1 MKTFA
6 RPRLL
11 VLALYIASAALVT
24 VQQAILRHSNN
35 VSIFRSASFNL
46 FAGRDLYAAHPE
58 QHFDFYKYSPT
69 FAVLFAPLAYLPFAL
84 TFLCWTLLNGLLLW
98 YALDRLL
105 PEREATVAL
114 ALLYLEVLLALQ
126 YGQSNA
132 LVAALMVL
140 AFVAFEARR
149 PVGAAVSITI
159 GAAVK
164 LFPLAALS
172 VAVFHPR
179 RLRFAVIFIAVLAA
193 AIALPLVAIPPG
205 DLLAQYRSWHAIE
218 AKDALRRGYSLMH
231 YVHAWFGV
239 DWPNWPLQ
247 AAGTA
252 LLLLPVALRPDRWA
266 SLEFRRLFLCSLLVY
281 AVLFNHASE
290 SPSFVVAYAGI
301 VIWYVSSP
309 PSRVRAAVMAL
320 TLLVMVVHDVDVVPR
335 WVKYDLLVR
344 CLVGGRFPSPP
355 PPFAAIFI
363 AVLAAAIA
371 LPLVAIPPGDL
382 LAQYRSW
389 HAIEA
394 KDALRRGYSLMHYV
408 HAWFGVD
415 WPNWPLQAAGT
426 ALLLLPVALRPDR
439 WASLEFRRLF
449 LCSLLVYSVLFNHA
463 SESPSFVVAYAG
475 IVIWYASSPPSRVR
489 TVVMALTLLVMI
501 VHDVDVVPR
510 WVKYDI
516 LVPYRIK
523 GIPCLVAWF
532 VMQWELLVTARS
544 TARIDTGSFSPPASA
559 AGA

>member
-1 MKTFA
+1 MGASATRRRMKPSA

-11 VLALYIASAALVT
+11 VLALYNASAALVT

-35 VSIFRSASFNL
+35 VSIFRSASFNM

-69 FAVLFAPLAYLPFAL
+69 FAVLFAPLAYVPFAL

-140 AFVAFEARR
+140 V
-149 PVGAAVSITI
+149 
-159 GAAVK
+159 
-164 LFPLAALS
+164 
-172 VAVFHPR
+172 
-179 RLRFAVIFIAVLAA
+179 
-193 AIALPLVAIPPG
+193 
-205 DLLAQYRSWHAIE
+205 
-218 AKDALRRGYSLMH
+218 ALRR
-231 YVHAWFGV
+231 
-239 DWPNWPLQ
+239 
-247 AAGTA
+247 
-252 LLLLPVALRPDRWA
+252 
-266 SLEFRRLFLCSLLVY
+266 
-281 AVLFNHASE
+281 
-290 SPSFVVAYAGI
+290 
-301 VIWYVSSP
+301 
-309 PSRVRAAVMAL
+309 
-320 TLLVMVVHDVDVVPR
+320 
-335 WVKYDLLVR
+335 
-344 CLVGGRFPSPP
+344 
-355 PPFAAIFI
+355 
-363 AVLAAAIA
+363 
-371 LPLVAIPPGDL
+371 
-382 LAQYRSW
+382 
-389 HAIEA
+389 
-394 KDALRRGYSLMHYV
+394 
-408 HAWFGVD
+408 
-415 WPNWPLQAAGT
+415 
-426 ALLLLPVALRPDR
+426 DR

-463 SESPSFVVAYAG
+463 WESPSFVVAYAG

-532 VMQWELLVTARS
+532 VMQWELLVTAR
-544 TARIDTGSFSPPASA
+544 ARIDTGSFSPPA
-559 AGA
+559 

>member
-1 MKTFA
+1 MGDSVTRRMMKTFA

-11 VLALYIASAALVT
+11 VLALYNASAALVT
-24 VQQAILRHSNN
+24 VQQALLGHPNN
-35 VSIFRSASFNL
+35 LSIFRPASLNL
-46 FAGRDLYAAHPE
+46 LAGRDLYAAHPE

-132 LVAALMVL
+132 LVAALL
-140 AFVAFEARR
+140 CRGFVAFEARR
-149 PVGAAVSITI
+149 PVGAAVSITL

-179 RLRFAVIFIAVLAA
+179 RLRFAAIFIAVLAV
-193 AIALPLVAIPPG
+193 AIALPLVALPPG

-231 YVHAWFGV
+231 YVHAEFGV
-239 DWPNWPLQ
+239 DWPNWPL
-247 AAGTA
+247 
-252 LLLLPVALRPDRWA
+252 P
-266 SLEFRRLFLCSLLVY
+266 
-281 AVLFNHASE
+281 
-290 SPSFVVAYAGI
+290 
-301 VIWYVSSP
+301 
-309 PSRVRAAVMAL
+309 
-320 TLLVMVVHDVDVVPR
+320 
-335 WVKYDLLVR
+335 
-344 CLVGGRFPSPP
+344 
-355 PPFAAIFI
+355 
-363 AVLAAAIA
+363 
-371 LPLVAIPPGDL
+371 
-382 LAQYRSW
+382 
-389 HAIEA
+389 
-394 KDALRRGYSLMHYV
+394 
-408 HAWFGVD
+408 
-415 WPNWPLQAAGT
+415 AAGT

-475 IVIWYASSPPSRVR
+475 IVIWYVSSPPSRCAGGRDGPDVARDGRARCGCGATLGEVR
-489 TVVMALTLLVMI
+489 PPRPLPDQGDSRPCRVVRDAVGAARHSPL
-501 VHDVDVVPR
+501 DGADR
-510 WVKYDI
+510 
-516 LVPYRIK
+516 YR
-523 GIPCLVAWF
+523 
-532 VMQWELLVTARS
+532 
-544 TARIDTGSFSPPASA
+544 
-559 AGA
+559 